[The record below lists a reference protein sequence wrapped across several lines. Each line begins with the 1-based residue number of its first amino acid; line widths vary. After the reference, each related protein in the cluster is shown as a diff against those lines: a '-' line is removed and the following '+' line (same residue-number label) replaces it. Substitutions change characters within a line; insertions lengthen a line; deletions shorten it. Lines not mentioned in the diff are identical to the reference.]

1 MFLLRKDTSLGCGL
15 TPKKCDFSAQWFNV
29 LKKQE
34 PTSPPLRGKGTGGRT
49 AFYTH
54 RLVTR
59 WRKDAK
65 AVIGDGRAIILRRNC
80 WKDYLMSDLIQLD
93 AVAVSVP
100 RPVVNR
106 RIPEWLTIKLPK
118 RGDTD
123 EVTQLMRSSNLVTV
137 CEEARCPNL
146 GECWSKKTATYMI
159 MGDTCTR
166 SCRFCA
172 VKTGKGGPLDADEPR
187 RVAESAAVLGLK
199 HTVVTSVNRDELPDG
214 GSHHFAET
222 IEWLRKLLPDTIIEV
237 LTPDFLGNKNNIKIV
252 TDARPHIYN
261 HNIETVPRLYR
272 KVRPQARYQR
282 SLDLLNYVKETDNR
296 IYTKSGF
303 MVGFGETKDE
313 VVSLMQDLKAHN
325 VDAVT
330 IGQYLKPG
338 KNYLDVVEYVHPDVF
353 AEYKKIGE
361 EMGFL
366 FVASGP
372 FIRSSY
378 NAKEFSDMFLKTGAE
393 PQKAA

>member
-1 MFLLRKDTSLGCGL
+1 M
-15 TPKKCDFSAQWFNV
+15 A
-29 LKKQE
+29 
-34 PTSPPLRGKGTGGRT
+34 
-49 AFYTH
+49 
-54 RLVTR
+54 
-59 WRKDAK
+59 
-65 AVIGDGRAIILRRNC
+65 
-80 WKDYLMSDLIQLD
+80 DLIQVDLLPKG
-93 AVAVSVP
+93 SVGLAEP
-100 RPVVNR
+100 PAVVNR

-118 RGDTD
+118 RRDIG
-123 EVTQLMRSSNLVTV
+123 EVTDLMRSSKLVTV

-146 GECWSKKTATYMI
+146 GECWSKRTATFMI

-172 VKTGKGGPLDADEPR
+172 VKTGKGGALDIMEPQR
-187 RVAESAAVLGLK
+187 LAESAAALGLK

-222 IEWLRKLLPDTIIEV
+222 IHWLRKLLPDTIIEV
-237 LTPDFLGNKNNIKIV
+237 LTPDFLGNKTNIQTV
-252 TDARPHIYN
+252 VDAKPHIFN
-261 HNIETVPRLYR
+261 HNIETIPRLYR
-272 KVRPQARYQR
+272 KVRPQARYSR
-282 SLDLLNYVKETDNR
+282 SLQLLQYVKQADPE

-313 VVSLMQDLKAHN
+313 VVALMEDLKAHD

-338 KNYLDVVEYVHPDVF
+338 KNYLDVVEYVHPDRF
-353 AEYKKIGE
+353 AEYKEIGE
-361 EMGFL
+361 QMGFL

-378 NAKEFSDMFLKTGAE
+378 NAKEFSDKFMAMR
-393 PQKAA
+393 AASRDAA